1 MDRRRYGYPRR
12 RNRPRQQEWLLLL
25 PLALVIGAVIL
36 ASRMPEDSGG
46 QLIGSSACPGSE
58 GCAPDVS
65 ASIACAV
72 GGGCAP
78 SPGDSTFVSDAVPPP
93 ITAQSV
99 VIIEEPCGALLYGDS
114 VHQRMAPAS
123 LTKVATALVAAER
136 ADLSEIVDVRVDGAE
151 LALTTDSTV
160 MGLVPGQQLSLRD
173 LLYGLLLPSGND
185 AALAIAEHVGFTTT
199 AFVDLMNDK
208 VEQLGLSDT
217 HFTNPHGLDELGQ
230 YTSAFDIAMLGRE
243 LIRQPELAAIV
254 RTTTYQPAWDGPP
267 LWNGNRLVYSYPDS
281 LGVKIGYTDEAQQT
295 IVAAAEREGRRL
307 IVSALGSSSIYEDAV
322 ALFEWA
328 FASSES
334 VCGEPGVSAPGG
346 QTVELNEVRPE
357 LGP

>member
-12 RNRPRQQEWLLLL
+12 SNRPRQREWLLLL
-25 PLALVIGAVIL
+25 PLALVIGFVIL
-36 ASRMPEDSGG
+36 ASRLSEDSDG
-46 QLIGSSACPGSE
+46 LLTSSACPSGE
-58 GCAPDVS
+58 GCAPVVS
-65 ASIACAV
+65 ASVECTS
-72 GGGCAP
+72 GGACAP
-78 SPGDSTFVSDAVPPP
+78 SPDDSTFVSDAAPPP
-93 ITAQSV
+93 ITAQSA
-99 VIIEEPCGALLYGDS
+99 VIIEEPCGALLYGDN
-114 VHQRMAPAS
+114 VHQRLAPAS
-123 LTKVATALVAAER
+123 LTKVATALVTAER
-136 ADLSEIVDVRVDGAE
+136 ADLSEIVDVQVDGAE
-151 LALTTDSTV
+151 LAVTTDSTV
-160 MGLVPGQQLSLRD
+160 MGLEPGQQLSLRD

-334 VCGEPGVSAPGG
+334 VCREPGVSAPGG
-346 QTVELNEVRPE
+346 QTVELNEVRPD

>member
-1 MDRRRYGYPRR
+1 MDRRRYGNPRR
-12 RNRPRQQEWLLLL
+12 RNHPGQREWLLLL
-25 PLALVIGAVIL
+25 PLALVIGFVIL
-36 ASRMPEDSGG
+36 AFRLSDDSDG
-46 QLIGSSACPGSE
+46 LLVGSSACPSGE
-58 GCAPDVS
+58 GCESAVRVS
-65 ASIACAV
+65 VECTS
-72 GGGCAP
+72 GGACAP
-78 SPGDSTFVSDAVPPP
+78 SPDDSTFVSDAAPPP
-93 ITAQSV
+93 ITAQSA

-114 VHQRMAPAS
+114 VHQRLAPAS
-123 LTKVATALVAAER
+123 LTKIATALVAAER

-151 LALTTDSTV
+151 LALATDSTV
-160 MGLVPGQQLSLRD
+160 MGLEPGQQLSLRD

-185 AALAIAEHVGFTTT
+185 AALAIAEHVSFTTT

-217 HFTNPHGLDELGQ
+217 HFMNPHGLDELGQ

-254 RTTTYQPAWDGPP
+254 RTTMYQPAWDGPP

-281 LGVKIGYTDEAQQT
+281 LGVKIGYTDEAQQV

-334 VCGEPGVSAPGG
+334 VCRESGVSALGG
-346 QTVELNEVRPE
+346 QTMELNEVRPD

>member
-12 RNRPRQQEWLLLL
+12 RNRPRQREWLLLL
-25 PLALVIGAVIL
+25 PLALVIGFVIL
-36 ASRMPEDSGG
+36 ASRLPKDSSG
-46 QLIGSSACPGSE
+46 QLVGSSACPSGE
-58 GCAPDVS
+58 GCMPAVS
-65 ASIACAV
+65 ASIECTS
-72 GGGCAP
+72 GGACAP
-78 SPGDSTFVSDAVPPP
+78 SPDDSAFVSDAAPPP
-93 ITAQSV
+93 ITAQSAV
-99 VIIEEPCGALLYGDS
+99 VIEEPCGALLYGDS
-114 VHQRMAPAS
+114 VHQRLAPAS

-136 ADLSEIVDVRVDGAE
+136 ADLSEIVDVQVDGAE
-151 LALTTDSTV
+151 LAVTTDSTV
-160 MGLVPGQQLSLRD
+160 MGLEPGQQLSLRD
-173 LLYGLLLPSGND
+173 LLYGLLLSSGND

-217 HFTNPHGLDELGQ
+217 HFTNPHGLDELGL

-334 VCGEPGVSAPGG
+334 VCREPGVSALGG
-346 QTVELNEVRPE
+346 QTVELNEVRPD

>member
-12 RNRPRQQEWLLLL
+12 RNRPRQQELLLLL

-36 ASRMPEDSGG
+36 ASRLPEDSSGL
-46 QLIGSSACPGSE
+46 LIGSSACPGSE
-58 GCAPDVS
+58 GCAPDVYV
-65 ASIACAV
+65 SIECTS
-72 GGGCAP
+72 GGICAP
-78 SPGDSTFVSDAVPPP
+78 SPGDSTFVSEAAPPP

-114 VHQRMAPAS
+114 VHTRLAPAS

-136 ADLSEIVDVRVDGAE
+136 ADLSEIVEVRVDGAE

-243 LIRQPELAAIV
+243 LISQPELAAIV

-334 VCGEPGVSAPGG
+334 VCREPGVSPPGG
-346 QTVELNEVRPE
+346 QTMELNEVRPG

>member
-1 MDRRRYGYPRR
+1 
-12 RNRPRQQEWLLLL
+12 LLLL
-25 PLALVIGAVIL
+25 PLALVIGFVIL
-36 ASRMPEDSGG
+36 ASRLSDDSDG
-46 QLIGSSACPGSE
+46 LLVGSAACPGE
-58 GCAPDVS
+58 GCES
-65 ASIACAV
+65 AVYVTVECTFGSACT
-72 GGGCAP
+72 P
-78 SPGDSTFVSDAVPPP
+78 SPDESNFVSEAAPPP
-93 ITAQSV
+93 ITARAAA
-99 VIIEEPCGALLYGDS
+99 IIEEPCGALLYGDS
-114 VHQRMAPAS
+114 AHQRLAPAS
-123 LTKVATALVAAER
+123 LTKIATALVASER

-160 MGLVPGQQLSLRD
+160 MGLEPGQQLSLRD

-185 AALAIAEHVGFTTT
+185 AALAIAEHVSFTTT

-217 HFTNPHGLDELGQ
+217 NFTNPHGLDEVGL

-243 LIRQPELAAIV
+243 LIRKPELATIV

-295 IVAAAEREGRRL
+295 IVAAADRGGRRL
-307 IVSALGSSSIYEDAV
+307 IVSALGSSSIYDDAV
-322 ALFEWA
+322 ALLDWA

-334 VCGEPGVSAPGG
+334 VCGESGVGTLGG
-346 QTVELNEVRPE
+346 QTMELNEVRPD